1 MHTPRFTTWLVLGLA
16 VALAYVVRRGR
27 RAPWRRAA
35 PFDST
40 IDRAFAH
47 TAGVPTEQEPA
58 SSPPAEAY
66 AVPIAGADVDLDQL
80 ASVID
85 GAAGMHIEVLRPPG
99 IPAWDA
105 TGDAAPLDPGMLPD
119 EAEVA
124 DIYGDPRAPLGSGEL
139 YDVHLATAIDRE
151 LPDEDRAEDE
161 GENWLEHLEA
171 STAELGPEP
180 ERLVDPIDESELHA
194 GHRRTD
200 RRDTPVADLGSGG
213 PRGL

>member
-1 MHTPRFTTWLVLGLA
+1 MRTPRFTTWLVLGLA

-35 PFDST
+35 PFDSAQG
-40 IDRAFAH
+40 RAFARP
-47 TAGVPTEQEPA
+47 ARVPPEQEPA

-66 AVPIAGADVDLDQL
+66 AVPVAAADVDLDQL
-80 ASVID
+80 ASVVD
-85 GAAGMHIEVLRPPG
+85 EAAGMHIETLRPAG

-105 TGDAAPLDPGMLPD
+105 TGDAAPLDPGMLAD
-119 EAEVA
+119 EAEAA
-124 DIYGDPRAPLGSGEL
+124 DIYGDPRAHLGSGEL
-139 YDVHLATAIDRE
+139 YDVHLATAVDRE
-151 LPDEDRAEDE
+151 LPDEDRAADE
-161 GENWLEHLEA
+161 GESWLEHLEA

-180 ERLVDPIDESELHA
+180 ERVVDPIDESDLHA
-194 GHRRTD
+194 GHRKTD